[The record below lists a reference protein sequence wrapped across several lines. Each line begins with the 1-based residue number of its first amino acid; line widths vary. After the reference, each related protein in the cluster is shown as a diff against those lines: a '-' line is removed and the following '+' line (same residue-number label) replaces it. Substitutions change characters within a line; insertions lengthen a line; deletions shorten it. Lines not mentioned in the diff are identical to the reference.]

1 MNKTIIL
8 LFTFFLSNIGYA
20 ASPVADG
27 AKVYFI
33 EPENGAVVTS
43 PVTIKFG
50 LVNIGV
56 APAGVNIPNTGHH
69 HLLVDTDLPPLNTLI
84 PTDDNHRHFGTGN
97 TETTLELAPGDHTL
111 QLLLGDFVHTPHDPP
126 VMSDKITITI
136 K

>member
-8 LFTFFLSNIGYA
+8 LFSIFLTNIGHA
-20 ASPVADG
+20 ATPAAEG

-33 EPENGAVVTS
+33 EPENGDVLTS

-69 HLLVDTDLPPLNTLI
+69 HLLVDTDLPPLDTLI
-84 PTDDNHRHFGTGN
+84 PTDDNHRHFGKGN
-97 TETTLELAPGDHTL
+97 TETTLELTPGEHTL

-126 VMSDKITITI
+126 IMSDKITITV